1 MTDNSDSGRNR
12 RQHVR
17 TKLRTKI
24 KLTHPEL
31 GESIWST
38 GDISDG
44 GVFLISD
51 GKDLPELGD
60 LVKIQVQN
68 LPVEAP
74 VVEARV
80 VRVTAAGIGLEFV
93 DP

>member
-1 MTDNSDSGRNR
+1 MADNSSGRNR

-17 TKLRTKI
+17 TKLRTQI

-31 GESIWST
+31 EESIWST

-44 GVFLISD
+44 GVYLLAE
-51 GKDLPELGD
+51 GKQTPALGD
-60 LVKIQVQN
+60 VVKIQVQN

-80 VRVTAAGIGLEFV
+80 VRVDSEGIGLEFV

>member
-1 MTDNSDSGRNR
+1 MMANENSGRNR
-12 RQHVR
+12 RQHIR

-24 KLTHPEL
+24 KLTHPEQ
-31 GESIWST
+31 EDSIWST

-44 GVFLISD
+44 GVYLLAE
-51 GKDLPELGD
+51 GKTLPNLGD
-60 LVKIQVQN
+60 VVKIQVQN

-80 VRVTAAGIGLEFV
+80 VRVDSEGIGLEFV

>member
-1 MTDNSDSGRNR
+1 MMGNDNSGRNR
-12 RQHVR
+12 RQHIR

-24 KLTHPEL
+24 KLMHPEL
-31 GESIWST
+31 GDSIWST

-44 GVFLISD
+44 GVFLIAD
-51 GKDLPELGD
+51 GKALPAMGD
-60 LVKIQVQN
+60 VVKIQVQN

-80 VRVTAAGIGLEFV
+80 VRVDSEGIGLEFV
-93 DP
+93 NP